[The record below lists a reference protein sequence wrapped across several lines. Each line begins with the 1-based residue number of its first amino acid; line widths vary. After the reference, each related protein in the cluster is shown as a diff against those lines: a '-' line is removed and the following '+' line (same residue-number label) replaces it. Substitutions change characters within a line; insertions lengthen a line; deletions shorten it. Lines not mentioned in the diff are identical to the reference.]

1 MNTVNVSFGYLL
13 CATSQDRG
21 LDRDSEGRVC
31 ARKEFLVTTCDLKG
45 HLQSECIYPVKK

>member
-31 ARKEFLVTTCDLKG
+31 AGKEF
-45 HLQSECIYPVKK
+45 